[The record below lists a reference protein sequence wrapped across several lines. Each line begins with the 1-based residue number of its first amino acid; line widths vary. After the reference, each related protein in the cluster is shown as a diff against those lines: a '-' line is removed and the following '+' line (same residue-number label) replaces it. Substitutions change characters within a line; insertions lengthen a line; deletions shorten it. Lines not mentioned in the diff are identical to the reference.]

1 MFTWKKYVYEVYKE
15 KSFSKAAQNLYIS
28 QPSLSARIKKI
39 EQRLGSPLFDRST
52 TPIRLTEVGEAY
64 IKAAEEISQIEQQ
77 MENYINNL
85 NTLRSGHLSMG
96 GSNLFAAYVLTPM
109 ITRFKQTYPEVTI
122 KLTEGNTDQLELLLS
137 NNTLDFVIDYYHYD
151 NALFSR

>member
-1 MFTWKKYVYEVYKE
+1 M
-15 KSFSKAAQNLYIS
+15 
-28 QPSLSARIKKI
+28 
-39 EQRLGSPLFDRST
+39 
-52 TPIRLTEVGEAY
+52 PIRLTEVGEAY

-122 KLTEGNTDQLELLLS
+122 KLTEAIPIS
-137 NNTLDFVIDYYHYD
+137 
-151 NALFSR
+151 

>member
-15 KSFSKAAQNLYIS
+15 KKLLKAAQNLYIS

-52 TPIRLTEVGEAY
+52 MPIRLTEVGEAY

-96 GSNLFAAYVLTPM
+96 GSNLFAAYVLD
-109 ITRFKQTYPEVTI
+109 
-122 KLTEGNTDQLELLLS
+122 TD
-137 NNTLDFVIDYYHYD
+137 DYQI
-151 NALFSR
+151 